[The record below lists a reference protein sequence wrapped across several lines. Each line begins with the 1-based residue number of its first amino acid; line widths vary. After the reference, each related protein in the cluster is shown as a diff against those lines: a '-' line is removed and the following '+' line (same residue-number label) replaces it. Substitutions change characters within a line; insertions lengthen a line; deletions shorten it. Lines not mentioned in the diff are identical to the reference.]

1 MIEKINNNLVLTLP
15 LNDLVGYSDGKQF
28 SINYLIDM
36 SYKGKDPQLGCEV
49 IMFMDKEELEKECKK
64 LGLQIWEYNRCVEC
78 DKVLLGTHTLNDK
91 GYICEEH
98 LKESVEE
105 LDKK

>member
-36 SYKGKDPQLGCEV
+36 DYCGKPPQLGVEV
-49 IMFMDKEELEKECKK
+49 LMFMDKEELEEECKK

-78 DKVLLGTHTLNDK
+78 DKPLLGTHTLNDK

-98 LKESVEE
+98 LK
-105 LDKK
+105 